1 MAEPF
6 KTKVSED
13 KVASIFAL
21 MLLHEVTNTHLLHWA
36 TNSFSEHSALGE
48 FYNSLNDKADEFVE
62 AYMGK
67 YGQLKIEGYPEVYS
81 LPKTDCVAH
90 LEELSDNVK
99 NVREKLPQDSELQNI
114 IDEIADL
121 IDSTLYKIRFLQ

>member
-1 MAEPF
+1 MAEYTQP
-6 KTKVSED
+6 VSKD
-13 KVASIFAL
+13 KAASIFAL
-21 MLLHEVTNTHLLHWA
+21 MLLHEVTNAHLLHWA

-48 FYNSLNDKADEFVE
+48 FYNSLNDKTDDFVE

-81 LPKTDCVAH
+81 LPKSDCVAH
-90 LEELSDNVK
+90 LQELSDNVK
-99 NVREKLPQDSELQNI
+99 SIRAKLPQDLELQNL

-121 IDSTLYKIRFLQ
+121 IDSTIYKIRFLQ

>member
-1 MAEPF
+1 MAEYKQP
-6 KTKVSED
+6 VSKD
-13 KVASIFAL
+13 KAARIFAL
-21 MLLHEVTNTHLLHWA
+21 MLLHEVTNAHLLHWA

-48 FYNSLNDKADEFVE
+48 FYNSLNDKTDDFVE

-99 NVREKLPQDSELQNI
+99 TIRAKLPQDSELQNL

-121 IDSTLYKIRFLQ
+121 IDGTLYKIRFLQ

>member
-1 MAEPF
+1 MAQFNTP
-6 KTKVSED
+6 VSKD
-13 KVASIFAL
+13 KAASIFAL
-21 MLLHEVTNTHLLHWA
+21 MLLHEVTNGHLLHWA
-36 TNSFSEHSALGE
+36 TNSFSEHSALGD
-48 FYNSLNDKADEFVE
+48 FYSGLDGKADDFVE

-81 LPKTDCVAH
+81 LPKSNPVAH

-99 NVREKLPQDSELQNI
+99 TIRDKLPQDTELQNL

-121 IDSTLYKIRFLQ
+121 IDSTLYKLRFLK